1 MPDDELAKLADDI
14 KANGLHHPIV
24 LLDEQVLDGADRQRA
39 CEQAGVTPLY
49 EEFGG
54 DDPRAFV
61 LSMNRHRKHLDD
73 RHLVFICAELAKLPR
88 GGNGNNQHGAKLVN
102 TRFASGRKTIPD
114 IAKVAGIPVYDIN
127 DAKTVLDKGTAEI
140 IELTRSKKVGLR
152 AAADYVRQTPKDQ
165 QVPEQSLIKRRRTAK
180 GRHTTTAGDS
190 KAAREVREHVRPL
203 VEQGDMLNVQDVVE
217 ATGHSRIV
225 TEAAIAF
232 ERGRVEGLA
241 EASERAPTEPEPLPK
256 TAQEKLAVAEKRLHA
271 QLEAEFEQRVRDELR
286 RRLEARDEEDTLA
299 IEQAN
304 ALLAHSTG
312 RLRPPFTAEQYHQL
326 LWALHPDNRDPAK
339 VTAAFILI
347 RQKKAVLCDDGPIQR
362 KSSFAPLPKTL
373 EELKAMR
380 QKRQA

>member
-1 MPDDELAKLADDI
+1 MDSDTRQSTLILPDGRSEVVLYDTMCQAIAAAHRVDEAKDIRDKAEALATYARQANNAEAERQLREIRVRAERRCGELLAEREMARGAPGPGRGKAGHSAGPAFSGAQTLAALCIKKNQSSYWQKLAKM
-14 KANGLHHPIV
+14 P
-24 LLDEQVLDGADRQRA
+24 
-39 CEQAGVTPLY
+39 T
-49 EEFGG
+49 EEFE
-54 DDPRAFV
+54 A
-61 LSMNRHRKHLDD
+61 
-73 RHLVFICAELAKLPR
+73 ALANTSRLP
-88 GGNGNNQHGAKLVN
+88 
-102 TRFASGRKTIPD
+102 TASGILGITKSTTAGKSDAARK
-114 IAKVAGIPVYDIN
+114 V
-127 DAKTVLDKGTAEI
+127 
-140 IELTRSKKVGLR
+140 R
-152 AAADYVRQTPKDQ
+152 DYVRPM
-165 QVPEQSLIKRRRTAK
+165 
-180 GRHTTTAGDS
+180 
-190 KAAREVREHVRPL
+190 
-203 VEQGDMLNVQDVVE
+203 VEQGEPLNVQNVVE

-225 TEAAIAF
+225 AEAAIAF
-232 ERGRVEGLA
+232 ERGRAEGLA

-256 TAQEKLAVAEKRLHA
+256 TAQEKLAVAEKRLRA

-347 RQKKAVLCDDGPIQR
+347 RQKKAVLCDDGPIKR

-373 EELKAMR
+373 DELKAMR